1 MSESI
6 ERSTRTVV
14 ICSTDL
20 ILTALEYTQRRPLE
34 VMAVADAHTWR
45 GGLNTLWRMTVIA
58 WATPWQFS
66 FAMIATLMSATM
78 QLIIPRLLGR
88 AIDQT
93 QLLTSGDAESA
104 KSALLMTALLV
115 LVVSF
120 IRGVF
125 TTFQNYYSEAVNH
138 HSGENLRLRY
148 YQQVQRLSFG
158 FHDSVHSGDLITL
171 GLLDLDG
178 ARQFFSTG
186 LVRLVLLTVLIGFG
200 GIMLLRIDA
209 LLGLMALSFVPV
221 VGWFSS
227 VSQLRLRLTWRTLQ
241 DRMSVLSRVMEEN
254 LGGIRVVR
262 AFTAGAHEMVKFD
275 AASASALQLAHERVD
290 IRVRSTGIMTLSFLA
305 AMGLVLWVGGGKVM
319 AGDMSVGTLTAF
331 LTFMTILQMPVR
343 QLGLLVN
350 SFARTSTCGARVFA
364 FLDLEPAI
372 ADAPG
377 AKDLVLSNAELRFD
391 GVDFAYPNAPGTPVL
406 QGLSFTAR
414 RGETI
419 GIIGP
424 PGSGKSTLSHL
435 IPRFYDVT
443 GGRIS
448 IDGQDLR
455 GVTLSSLRRAVSV
468 VAQDVFLFTTSLEN
482 NIAYAEPLAPEP
494 GIHQVSTEAQI
505 HSHITSLKSGYRTI
519 VGERGSSLSGGQR
532 QRMAIARSLLP
543 DPAVLIFDDSTAAV
557 DANTEARIRLA
568 LAEGTAN
575 RVTLIIAH
583 RLNSLLHADRI
594 LFLDHGRII
603 EQGSHAELL
612 ALNGRYR
619 ALYDLQTNG
628 ADREGL

>member
-1 MSESI
+1 
-6 ERSTRTVV
+6 
-14 ICSTDL
+14 
-20 ILTALEYTQRRPLE
+20 
-34 VMAVADAHTWR
+34 MAIADAHSWL
-45 GGLNTLWRMTVIA
+45 GGLRTLWRMTRIA
-58 WATPWQFS
+58 FLTPWQVT
-66 FAMIATLMSATM
+66 FAVLATLISAGM
-78 QLIIPRLLGR
+78 QLMIPRLLGR

-93 QLLTSGDAESA
+93 QLLAAGDANA
-104 KSALLMTALLV
+104 ARSALMVTALLV
-115 LVVSF
+115 LLVSAV
-120 IRGVF
+120 RGIF
-125 TTFQNYYSEAVNH
+125 TTFQNYFSEAVNH
-138 HSGENLRLRY
+138 TTGVELRLRY
-148 YQQVQRLSFG
+148 YEQVQRLSFG

-200 GIMLLRIDA
+200 GTMLIRTDP
-209 LLGLMALSFVPV
+209 LLGLMALSFVPI

-227 VSQLRLRLTWRTLQ
+227 VSQLRLRLTWRDLQ

-254 LGGIRVVR
+254 LAGIRVVR
-262 AFTAGAHEMVKFD
+262 AFSAGAHEMEKLD
-275 AASASALQLAHERVD
+275 AASASALGLAHERVD

-305 AMGLVLWVGGGKVM
+305 AMGLVLWVGGEKVM
-319 AGDMSVGTLTAF
+319 AGTMSVGTLTSF

-364 FLDLEPAI
+364 FLDLQPAI
-372 ADAPG
+372 SDAQG
-377 AKDLVLSNAELRFD
+377 ARDLVLTDDVLRFE
-391 GVDFAYPNAPGTPVL
+391 GVDFSYPNAPETKVL
-406 QGLSFTAR
+406 SGLTFTAR
-414 RGETI
+414 KGETI

-435 IPRFYDVT
+435 IPRFYDVAA
-443 GGRIS
+443 GRIT
-448 IDGQDLR
+448 IDGQDIRNL
-455 GVTLSSLRRAVSV
+455 TLSSLRRAVSV

-482 NIAYAEPLAPEP
+482 NIAYAEPGAEDED
-494 GIHQVSTEAQI
+494 IEQASTDAQI
-505 HSHITSLKSGYRTI
+505 HSHIAGLKSGYRTV

-532 QRMAIARSLLP
+532 QRVSIARSLVP
-543 DPAVLIFDDSTAAV
+543 NPAVLIFDDSTAAV
-557 DANTEARIRLA
+557 DANTEGRIRLA
-568 LAEGTAN
+568 LAEGAAD
-575 RVTLIIAH
+575 RVTLIVAH

-594 LFLDHGRII
+594 LFLDKGQVV

-612 ALNGRYR
+612 ALGGRYR

>member
-1 MSESI
+1 M
-6 ERSTRTVV
+6 TVF
-14 ICSTDL
+14 ISQT
-20 ILTALEYTQRRPLE
+20 RRPLE
-34 VMAVADAHTWR
+34 VMAIADAQSWR
-45 GGLNTLWRMTVIA
+45 GGLDTLWRMTRIA
-58 WATPWQFS
+58 WITPWQVT
-66 FAMIATLMSATM
+66 FAIGATLIAAAM
-78 QLIIPRLLGR
+78 QLIIPRLLGQ

-93 QLLTSGDAESA
+93 QLLAGSNPEAA
-104 KSALLMTALLV
+104 RQALMTTAALV
-115 LVVSF
+115 LVIWVV
-120 IRGVF
+120 RGIF
-125 TTFQNYYSEAVNH
+125 TTFQNYFAEAVNH
-138 HSGENLRLRY
+138 HSGVELRLRFY
-148 YQQVQRLSFG
+148 EQVQRLSFA

-186 LVRLVLLTVLIGFG
+186 LLRLVLLTTLIGFG
-200 GIMLLRIDA
+200 GVMLLRIDPV
-209 LLGLMALSFVPV
+209 LGLVALSFVPV

-227 VSQLRLRLTWRTLQ
+227 VSQLRLRLTWRDLQ

-254 LGGIRVVR
+254 LSGIRVVR
-262 AFTAGAHEMVKFD
+262 AFSAGAHEMGKFD
-275 AASASALQLAHERVD
+275 AASASALELAHERVD

-305 AMGLVLWVGGGKVM
+305 ALGLVLWVGGGKVA
-319 AGDMSVGTLTAF
+319 AGQMSVGTLTQF

-372 ADAPG
+372 ADAAG
-377 AKDLVLSNAELRFD
+377 ACDLVLTGAELRFD
-391 GVDFAYPNAPGTPVL
+391 NVDFAYPGAPEAKVL
-406 QGLSFTAR
+406 TGLSFTAR
-414 RGETI
+414 RGETV
-419 GIIGP
+419 GVIGP

-443 GGRIS
+443 GGAIS
-448 IDGQDLR
+448 IDGQDVR
-455 GVTLSSLRRAVSV
+455 SVTLASLRRAVSV

-482 NIAYAEPLAPEP
+482 NIAYAEPTAQEKLIEDA
-494 GIHQVSTEAQI
+494 SRDAQI
-505 HSHITSLKSGYRTI
+505 HGHIAGLKAQYRTV
-519 VGERGSSLSGGQR
+519 VGERGASLSGGQR
-532 QRMAIARSLLP
+532 QRVAIARSLLP
-543 DPAVLIFDDSTAAV
+543 NPAVLIFDDSTAAV

-568 LAEGTAN
+568 LQEGAAD
-575 RVTLIIAH
+575 RVTVIVAH

-594 LFLDHGRII
+594 IFLDAGRVI

>member
-1 MSESI
+1 M
-6 ERSTRTVV
+6 
-14 ICSTDL
+14 
-20 ILTALEYTQRRPLE
+20 TALDDPVRRRLE
-34 VMAVADAHTWR
+34 VMAVADAHSWR
-45 GGLNTLWRMTVIA
+45 GGFGTLWRMTLIA

-66 FAMIATLMSATM
+66 FAIGATLVSATV

-93 QLLTSGDAESA
+93 QHLTGDADAASV
-104 KSALLMTALLV
+104 ALLNIALLV
-115 LVVSF
+115 LTLSF
-120 IRGVF
+120 VRGVF
-125 TTFQNYYSEAVNH
+125 TTLQNYFSEAVNH

-148 YQQVQRLSFG
+148 YEQVQRLSFG

-200 GIMLLRIDA
+200 GIMLLRTDV

-241 DRMSVLSRVMEEN
+241 ERMSTLSRVMEEN

-262 AFTAGAHEMVKFD
+262 AFAAGAHELAKFD
-275 AASASALQLAHERVD
+275 VASASALELAHERVN

-305 AMGLVLWVGGGKVM
+305 AMGLVLWVGGSKVM
-319 AGDMSVGTLTAF
+319 AGEMSVGTLTSF

-372 ADAPG
+372 ADAPA
-377 AKDLVLSNAELRFD
+377 AKDLMLSQTELCFD
-391 GVDFAYPNAPGTPVL
+391 AVDFAYPNAPDNLVL
-406 QGLSFTAR
+406 HGLSFTAR
-414 RGETI
+414 RGETV

-443 GGRIS
+443 GGRITL
-448 IDGQDLR
+448 DGQDIRSVSL
-455 GVTLSSLRRAVSV
+455 TSLRRAVSV

-482 NIAYAEPLAPEP
+482 NLAYAEPSAAEP
-494 GIHQVSTEAQI
+494 DIHQVSHDAQI
-505 HSHITSLKSGYRTI
+505 HGHITGLKSGYRTV
-519 VGERGSSLSGGQR
+519 VGERGASLSGGQR

-557 DANTEARIRLA
+557 DANTEARIRSA
-568 LAEGTAN
+568 LAKGSAN

-594 LFLDHGRII
+594 LFLDQGRIV

-612 ALNGRYR
+612 ALDGRYR

>member
-1 MSESI
+1 MTSETL
-6 ERSTRTVV
+6 STR
-14 ICSTDL
+14 
-20 ILTALEYTQRRPLE
+20 QPLE

-45 GGLNTLWRMTVIA
+45 GGLRTLWRMTQIA
-58 WATPWQFS
+58 LLTPWQVA
-66 FAMIATLMSATM
+66 FAITATLISAAM
-78 QLIIPRLLGR
+78 QLMIPRLLGR

-93 QLLTSGDAESA
+93 QLLASGDANA
-104 KSALLMTALLV
+104 ARSALMATALAV
-115 LVVSF
+115 LVVAAV
-120 IRGVF
+120 RGVF
-125 TTFQNYYSEAVNH
+125 TTFQNYFSEAVNH
-138 HSGENLRLRY
+138 TTGVELRLRF

-200 GIMLLRIDA
+200 GTMLLRIDP
-209 LLGLMALSFVPV
+209 LLGLMALSFVPI

-227 VSQLRLRLTWRTLQ
+227 VSQLRLRLTWRDLQ

-254 LGGIRVVR
+254 LAGIRVVR
-262 AFTAGAHEMVKFD
+262 AFSAGAHELEKFD
-275 AASASALQLAHERVD
+275 AASASALGLAHERVD

-305 AMGLVLWVGGGKVM
+305 AMGLVLWVGGQKVM
-319 AGDMSVGTLTAF
+319 AGTMSVGTLTSF

-372 ADAPG
+372 ADASD
-377 AKDLVLSNAELRFD
+377 ARDLVLKNDVLRFED
-391 GVDFAYPNAPGTPVL
+391 VDFAYPNAPEAKVL
-406 QGLSFTAR
+406 SGLTFTAR

-443 GGRIS
+443 GGRITL
-448 IDGQDLR
+448 DGQDIRHL
-455 GVTLSSLRRAVSV
+455 TLSSLRHAVSV
-468 VAQDVFLFTTSLEN
+468 VAQDVFLFTTTLEN
-482 NIAYAEPLAPEP
+482 NIAYAEPGAEDED
-494 GIHQVSTEAQI
+494 IEQASEDAQI
-505 HSHITSLKSGYRTI
+505 HSHIASLKSGYGTV

-532 QRMAIARSLLP
+532 QRVAIARSLVP
-543 DPAVLIFDDSTAAV
+543 NPAVLIFDDSTAAV
-557 DANTEARIRLA
+557 DANTEGRIRAA
-568 LAEGTAN
+568 LAEGTAE
-575 RVTLIIAH
+575 RVTLIVAH

-594 LFLDHGRII
+594 LFLDKGHVV
-603 EQGSHAELL
+603 EQGSHTELL
-612 ALNGRYR
+612 ALGGRYR

>member
-1 MSESI
+1 
-6 ERSTRTVV
+6 
-14 ICSTDL
+14 
-20 ILTALEYTQRRPLE
+20 
-34 VMAVADAHTWR
+34 VADAHTWR
-45 GGLNTLWRMTVIA
+45 GGLSTLWRMTLIA
-58 WATPWQFS
+58 WETPWQFS
-66 FAMIATLMSATM
+66 FAIGATLVSAIM

-93 QLLTSGDAESA
+93 QHLTGNADAASAALLTI
-104 KSALLMTALLV
+104 ALLV
-115 LVVSF
+115 LAVSF
-120 IRGVF
+120 VRGIF
-125 TTFQNYYSEAVNH
+125 TTLQNYFSEAVNH
-138 HSGENLRLRY
+138 HSGENLRLRF

-200 GIMLLRIDA
+200 GVMLLRTD
-209 LLGLMALSFVPV
+209 LVLGLMALSFVPV

-241 DRMSVLSRVMEEN
+241 DRMSILSRVMEEN

-262 AFTAGAHEMVKFD
+262 AFSAGAHELAKFD
-275 AASASALQLAHERVD
+275 AASASALDLAHERVD

-305 AMGLVLWVGGGKVM
+305 AMGLVLWVGGIKVT
-319 AGDMSVGTLTAF
+319 AGTMSVGTLTSF

-364 FLDLEPAI
+364 FLDLDPAI
-372 ADAPG
+372 ADAPD
-377 AKDLVLSNAELRFD
+377 AKDLVLTDAVLCFANVS
-391 GVDFAYPNAPGTPVL
+391 FAYPNAPDTPVL
-406 QGLSFTAR
+406 QSLSFTAK
-414 RGETI
+414 RGETV

-435 IPRFYDVT
+435 IARFYDVT
-443 GGRIS
+443 GGQITL
-448 IDGQDLR
+448 DGQDIR
-455 GVTLSSLRRAVSV
+455 TVTLTSLRAAVSV

-482 NIAYAEPLAPEP
+482 NLAYAEPLAPEP
-494 GIHQVSTEAQI
+494 DIHQVSADAQI
-505 HSHITSLKSGYRTI
+505 HSHIAGLKLGYRTV
-519 VGERGSSLSGGQR
+519 VGERGASLSGGQR

-543 DPAVLIFDDSTAAV
+543 NPAVLIFDDSTAAV
-557 DANTEARIRLA
+557 DANTEARIRNA
-568 LAEGTAN
+568 LSKGAAN

-594 LFLDHGRII
+594 VFLDHGQIV

-612 ALNGRYR
+612 ARNGRYR

>member
-1 MSESI
+1 
-6 ERSTRTVV
+6 
-14 ICSTDL
+14 
-20 ILTALEYTQRRPLE
+20 
-34 VMAVADAHTWR
+34 MAIADAHTVR
-45 GGLNTLWRMTVIA
+45 GGLRTLWRMTRIA
-58 WATPWQFS
+58 LMTPWQVT
-66 FAMIATLMSATM
+66 FAVGATLISATM

-93 QLLTSGDAESA
+93 QLLAAGTLDATN
-104 KSALLMTALLV
+104 ALWTTAWAV
-115 LVVSF
+115 LAVSF
-120 IRGVF
+120 VRGVF
-125 TTFQNYYSEAVNH
+125 TTFQNYFSEAVNH
-138 HSGENLRLRY
+138 HTGVELRLRY
-148 YQQVQRLSFG
+148 YEQVQRLSFG

-200 GIMLLRIDA
+200 GTMLLQIDWQ
-209 LLGLMALSFVPV
+209 LGLMALSFVPV

-227 VSQLRLRLTWRTLQ
+227 VSQLRLRLTWRDLQ

-254 LGGIRVVR
+254 LAGIRVVR
-262 AFTAGAHEMVKFD
+262 AFSAGAHEMTKFD
-275 AASASALQLAHERVD
+275 AASANALGLAHERVD

-305 AMGLVLWVGGGKVM
+305 AMGLVLWVGGEKVM
-319 AGDMSVGTLTAF
+319 AGHMSVGTLTSF

-364 FLDLEPAI
+364 FLDLQPAI
-372 ADAPG
+372 ADGPK
-377 AKDLVLSNAELRFD
+377 AKDLVLGDAELRFD
-391 GVDFAYPNAPGTPVL
+391 GVDFAYPNAPEAKVL
-406 QGLSFTAR
+406 TGLTFTAK

-424 PGSGKSTLSHL
+424 PGSGKSTLAHL

-443 GGRIS
+443 AGRIMV
-448 IDGQDLR
+448 DGQDIR
-455 GVTLSSLRRAVSV
+455 AVTLASLRRAVSV

-482 NIAYAEPLAPEP
+482 NIAYAEPLAEDEA
-494 GIHQVSTEAQI
+494 IEEVSSDAQI
-505 HSHITSLKSGYRTI
+505 HSHITGLKSGYRTV

-543 DPAVLIFDDSTAAV
+543 KPSVLVFDDSTAAV
-557 DANTEARIRLA
+557 DANTEARIRTA
-568 LAEGTAN
+568 LVEGASD

-594 LFLDHGRII
+594 LFLDKGRVV

-612 ALNGRYR
+612 ALGGRYR
-619 ALYDLQTNG
+619 ALYDLQTSG

>member
-1 MSESI
+1 M
-6 ERSTRTVV
+6 
-14 ICSTDL
+14 
-20 ILTALEYTQRRPLE
+20 TALDTFERRPLE
-34 VMAVADAHTWR
+34 VMAIADAHTWR
-45 GGLNTLWRMTVIA
+45 GGLKTLWRMTVIA
-58 WATPWQFS
+58 WATPWQFT
-66 FAMIATLMSATM
+66 FAIVATLISASM

-93 QLLTSGDAESA
+93 QSLASANSQGALLT
-104 KSALLMTALLV
+104 TALLI
-115 LVVSF
+115 LLVSF

-138 HSGENLRLRY
+138 HSGEHLRRLY
-148 YQQVQRLSFG
+148 YRQVQRLSFG

-200 GIMLLRIDA
+200 GAMLLRND
-209 LLGLMALSFVPV
+209 LVLGLMALSFVPV

-227 VSQLRLRLTWRTLQ
+227 VSQLKLRLTWRSLQ

-262 AFTAGAHEMVKFD
+262 AFTAGTHEMGKFD
-275 AASASALQLAHERVD
+275 IASASALELAHERVD
-290 IRVRSTGIMTLSFLA
+290 IRVQSTGIMTFSFLA
-305 AMGLVLWVGGGKVM
+305 AMGLVLWVGGTKVM
-319 AGDMSVGTLTAF
+319 GGGMTVGTLTAF

-364 FLDLEPAI
+364 FLDLDPAI

-377 AKDLVLSNAELRFD
+377 ARDLALTRCELRFD
-391 GVDFAYPNAPGTPVL
+391 NVDFAYPNAPQTAVL
-406 QGLSFTAR
+406 RGLSFIAQ

-443 GGRIS
+443 GGS
-448 IDGQDLR
+448 VTIDGQDIR
-455 GVTLSSLRRAVSV
+455 TLTLTSLRRAVSV

-482 NIAYAEPLAPEP
+482 NLAYGEPRAPEP
-494 GIHQVSTEAQI
+494 QIHQSSADAQI
-505 HSHITSLKSGYRTI
+505 HSHIASLKSGYRTV

-543 DPAVLIFDDSTAAV
+543 DPAILIFDDSTAAV
-557 DANTEARIRLA
+557 DANTEARIRTA
-568 LAEGTAN
+568 LTKGVAH
-575 RVTLIIAH
+575 RVTLIVAH

-594 LFLDHGRII
+594 LFLDQGHII

>member
-1 MSESI
+1 MTT
-6 ERSTRTVV
+6 ERLSPHVA
-14 ICSTDL
+14 S
-20 ILTALEYTQRRPLE
+20 E
-34 VMAVADAHTWR
+34 VMAVADAHTWG
-45 GGLNTLWRMTVIA
+45 GGLRALWRITRIA
-58 WATPWQFS
+58 WLTPWQVL
-66 FAMIATLMSATM
+66 AAIGATLISAAM

-93 QLLTSGDAESA
+93 QLLATDTSGAA
-104 KSALLMTALLV
+104 RQALMTTALLV
-115 LVVSF
+115 LAVSAV
-120 IRGVF
+120 RGIF

-138 HSGENLRLRY
+138 TTGVELRLRY
-148 YQQVQRLSFG
+148 YEQVQRLSFG

-200 GIMLLRIDA
+200 GTMLLRIDT

-254 LGGIRVVR
+254 LAGIRVVR
-262 AFTAGAHEMVKFD
+262 AFSAGAHEMVKFD
-275 AASASALQLAHERVD
+275 TASASALELAHERVD
-290 IRVRSTGIMTLSFLA
+290 IRVRSTSIMTLSFQA
-305 AMGLVLWVGGGKVM
+305 AMGLVLWVGGSKVM
-319 AGDMSVGTLTAF
+319 AGQMSVGTLTSF

-350 SFARTSTCGARVFA
+350 SFARTSTCGGRVFA
-364 FLDLEPAI
+364 FLDLAPAI
-372 ADAPG
+372 ADAPDAPELKLG
-377 AKDLVLSNAELRFD
+377 ALELRFD
-391 GVDFAYPNAPGTPVL
+391 HVEFAYPNAPEAKVL
-406 QGLSFTAR
+406 SDLSFTAR
-414 RGETI
+414 KGETI

-435 IPRFYDVT
+435 IPRFYDVS
-443 GGRIS
+443 GGQIT
-448 IDGQDLR
+448 IDGQNVR
-455 GVTLSSLRRAVSV
+455 GVTLASLRRAVSV

-482 NIAYAEPLAPEP
+482 NIAYADPSAPMGDIE
-494 GIHQVSTEAQI
+494 GSAQDAQI
-505 HSHITSLKSGYRTI
+505 HSHITGLKSRYRTV

-543 DPAVLIFDDSTAAV
+543 DPAILIFDDSTAAV
-557 DANTEARIRLA
+557 DANTEARIRTA
-568 LAEGTAN
+568 LAKGAAD
-575 RVTLIIAH
+575 RITLIVAH

-594 LFLDHGRII
+594 LFLDKGRVV

-619 ALYDLQTNG
+619 ALYDLQTNA

>member
-1 MSESI
+1 
-6 ERSTRTVV
+6 
-14 ICSTDL
+14 
-20 ILTALEYTQRRPLE
+20 
-34 VMAVADAHTWR
+34 MAIADARTWR
-45 GGLNTLWRMTVIA
+45 GGLTTLWRMTKIA
-58 WATPWQFS
+58 FLTPWQVV
-66 FAMIATLMSATM
+66 FAVGATLIAASM
-78 QLIIPRLLGR
+78 QLIIPRLLGQ
-88 AIDQT
+88 AVDQT
-93 QLLTSGDAESA
+93 QLLASGAGVAEDA
-104 KSALLMTALLV
+104 LWRTAWLV
-115 LVVSF
+115 LAVSAV
-120 IRGVF
+120 RGVF
-125 TTFQNYYSEAVNH
+125 TTFQNYFSEAVNH
-138 HSGENLRLRY
+138 HTGVELRLRY
-148 YQQVQRLSFG
+148 YEQVQRLSFG

-186 LVRLVLLTVLIGFG
+186 LVRLVLLTILIGFG
-200 GIMLLRIDA
+200 GTMLLRTDFF
-209 LLGLMALSFVPV
+209 LGLMALSFVPV

-227 VSQLRLRLTWRTLQ
+227 VSQLRLRLTWRDLQ

-262 AFTAGAHEMVKFD
+262 AFSAGAHEMGKFD
-275 AASASALQLAHERVD
+275 AASDNALGLAHERVD

-305 AMGLVLWVGGGKVM
+305 AMGLVLWVGGEKVM
-319 AGDMSVGTLTAF
+319 AGTMSVGTLTSF

-372 ADAPG
+372 ADAPK
-377 AKDLVLSNAELRFD
+377 ARDLVLGEAELRFD
-391 GVDFAYPNAPGTPVL
+391 NIDFAYPNAPDAKVIS
-406 QGLSFTAR
+406 GLSFTAR
-414 RGETI
+414 KGETI

-424 PGSGKSTLSHL
+424 PGSGKSTIAHL

-443 GGRIS
+443 GGRILV
-448 IDGQDLR
+448 DGQDIR
-455 GVTLSSLRRAVSV
+455 GVTLASLRRAVSV

-482 NIAYAEPLAPEP
+482 NIAYAEPLAEDEA
-494 GIHQVSTEAQI
+494 IEEVSSEAQI
-505 HSHITSLKSGYRTI
+505 HSHITGLKQGYRTV

-543 DPAVLIFDDSTAAV
+543 KPAVLVFDDSTAAV
-557 DANTEARIRLA
+557 DANTEARIRTA
-568 LAEGTAN
+568 LVEGASE
-575 RVTLIIAH
+575 RVTLIVAH

-594 LFLDHGRII
+594 LFLDKGRVI

>member
-1 MSESI
+1 MTT
-6 ERSTRTVV
+6 ERHH
-14 ICSTDL
+14 I
-20 ILTALEYTQRRPLE
+20 RRPLE
-34 VMAVADAHTWR
+34 VMAIADAHTVR
-45 GGLNTLWRMTVIA
+45 GGLRTLWRMTKIA
-58 WATPWQFS
+58 FLTPWQVV
-66 FAMIATLMSATM
+66 FAVGATLVSASM

-93 QLLTSGDAESA
+93 QLLASGADAA
-104 KSALLMTALLV
+104 RTALMTTALLV
-115 LVVSF
+115 LLVSAV
-120 IRGVF
+120 RGIF
-125 TTFQNYYSEAVNH
+125 TTFQNYFSEAVNH
-138 HSGENLRLRY
+138 TTGVELRLRY
-148 YQQVQRLSFG
+148 YEQVQRLSFG

-200 GIMLLRIDA
+200 GTMLLRIDWV
-209 LLGLMALSFVPV
+209 LGLMALSFVPV

-227 VSQLRLRLTWRTLQ
+227 VSQLRLRLTWRDLQ

-254 LGGIRVVR
+254 LAGIRVVR
-262 AFTAGAHEMVKFD
+262 AFSAGAHELQKFD
-275 AASASALQLAHERVD
+275 AASASALALAHERVD

-305 AMGLVLWVGGGKVM
+305 AMGLVLWVGGEKVM
-319 AGDMSVGTLTAF
+319 AGHMSVGTLTSF

-364 FLDLEPAI
+364 FLDLQPAI
-372 ADAPG
+372 ADAKE
-377 AKDLVLSNAELRFD
+377 ARDLVLGEAALSFEN
-391 GVDFAYPNAPGTPVL
+391 VDFAYPNAPEAKVL
-406 QGLSFTAR
+406 SGLSFTAK

-424 PGSGKSTLSHL
+424 PGSGKSTLAHL

-443 GGRIS
+443 GGRITV
-448 IDGQDLR
+448 DGQDIR
-455 GVTLSSLRRAVSV
+455 GVTLASLRKAVSV

-482 NIAYAEPLAPEP
+482 NIAYAEPMAEDEA
-494 GIHQVSTEAQI
+494 IEEVSSDAQI
-505 HSHITSLKSGYRTI
+505 HSHITGLKSGYRTV

-543 DPAVLIFDDSTAAV
+543 KPAVLVFDDSTAAV
-557 DANTEARIRLA
+557 DANTEARIRTA
-568 LAEGTAN
+568 LVEGASD
-575 RVTLIIAH
+575 RVTLIVAH

-594 LFLDHGRII
+594 LFLDKGRVI

-612 ALNGRYR
+612 ALGGRYR